1 MHNFRSDR
9 NMESNLKGQFM
20 KTPANRRKMFAK
32 DKAMTVNQHMPT
44 LFMRFDRSSTNR
56 ARKVNPQFSDRDR
69 LLLSSDLKRQ
79 EEKEMLREQN
89 RLVQIVARNIE
100 VERIMHT
107 KWAPPR
113 RRNANRKLGGH
124 MRTNRL
130 FSYLDMPTQSI
141 AGMSSSQI
149 FNQTMQ
155 VAKQGA
161 LLMSAIAA
169 PKPVT
174 KAPSIAEMLL
184 EQLDSRWDM
193 FLLKQKISM
202 GFFLNVQTNIGDE
215 DSNYSDMRA
224 GSLQNLAE
232 SIMPVVDYNNF
243 IQEHELAEALG
254 LSDFKIPP
262 PRKPDQKLLELSLK
276 YEQNDDNISID
287 LSSEEEH
294 R

>member
-9 NMESNLKGQFM
+9 NMESNLKSQFM
-20 KTPANRRKMFAK
+20 KSPANRRKMFAK

-56 ARKVNPQFSDRDR
+56 ARKVNQQFSDRDR

-124 MRTNRL
+124 MRTTRL

-141 AGMSSSQI
+141 NSMSSSQI
-149 FNQTMQ
+149 FNQTLQ
-155 VAKQGA
+155 VATTGHDCGR
-161 LLMSAIAA
+161 L
-169 PKPVT
+169 
-174 KAPSIAEMLL
+174 
-184 EQLDSRWDM
+184 
-193 FLLKQKISM
+193 
-202 GFFLNVQTNIGDE
+202 
-215 DSNYSDMRA
+215 
-224 GSLQNLAE
+224 
-232 SIMPVVDYNNF
+232 
-243 IQEHELAEALG
+243 
-254 LSDFKIPP
+254 
-262 PRKPDQKLLELSLK
+262 
-276 YEQNDDNISID
+276 
-287 LSSEEEH
+287 
-294 R
+294 